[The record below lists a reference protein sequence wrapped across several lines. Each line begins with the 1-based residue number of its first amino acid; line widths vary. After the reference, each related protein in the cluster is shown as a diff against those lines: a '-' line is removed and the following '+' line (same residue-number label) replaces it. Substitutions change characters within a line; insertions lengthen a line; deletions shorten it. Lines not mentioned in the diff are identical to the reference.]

1 MNTSLTT
8 LGNGPMPGPSPIAGG
23 GLVLA
28 VPSKGRLE
36 ELTRKAFTNARMAIA
51 RPGGARAYIGA
62 IKGQPHVTVRFYP
75 AGEIARGL
83 IHGSV
88 DIGVTGTDLIH
99 EAAENGPENVVFVRG
114 LGFGEAD
121 VVVAV
126 PDSWIDVTHM
136 ADLADVASDFR
147 ARHGRW
153 LRVATKYV
161 NLTRRFFAE
170 YGIAEYRIVESA
182 GATEAAP
189 AAGSADLIVDITS
202 TGSTLSANALRV
214 LDDGVILK
222 SEANLIV
229 SRTADWTPLRKAQLE
244 AFFSV
249 LGGVPAGIST
259 LL

>member
-1 MNTSLTT
+1 MSGLT
-8 LGNGPMPGPSPIAGG
+8 
-23 GLVLA
+23 LA

-36 ELTRKAFTNARMAIA
+36 ELTRKALQNANMVVT
-51 RPGGARAYIGA
+51 RPGGQRSYAGA
-62 IKGQPHVTVRFYP
+62 IKGHPHVTVRFYP
-75 AGEIARGL
+75 AAEIAREL
-83 IHGSV
+83 IMGGV
-88 DIGVTGTDLIH
+88 DIGITGSDLIH
-99 EAAENGPENVVFVRG
+99 EASETGPDNVVFVR
-114 LGFGEAD
+114 
-121 VVVAV
+121 
-126 PDSWIDVTHM
+126 DSWIDVTHM

-161 NLTRRFFAE
+161 NLTRRFFAQ

-189 AAGSADLIVDITS
+189 AAGNADLIVDITS
-202 TGSTLSANALRV
+202 TGSTLAANSLRI
-214 LDDGVILK
+214 LEDGLIMR
-222 SEANLIV
+222 SEANIIV
-229 SRTADWTPLRKAQLE
+229 SRTAEWTPLRKAQLE

>member
-1 MNTSLTT
+1 MT
-8 LGNGPMPGPSPIAGG
+8 G
-23 GLVLA
+23 GLTLA

-36 ELTRKAFTNARMAIA
+36 EMTRKAFSSSRLAIA
-51 RPGGARAYIGA
+51 RPGGARSYIGS
-62 IKGQPHVTVRFYP
+62 IKNQPQVTVRFYP
-75 AGEIARGL
+75 AAEIAREL
-83 IHGSV
+83 IFGGV
-88 DIGVTGTDLIH
+88 DIGVTGSDLIH
-99 EAAENGPENVVFVRG
+99 EVSETGEENVLFVRG
-114 LGFGEAD
+114 LGFGEAS

-126 PDSWIDVTHM
+126 PDAWIDVQQM
-136 ADLADVASDFR
+136 VDLADVASDFR

-161 NLTRRFFAE
+161 NLTRRHFAK

-202 TGSTLSANALRV
+202 TGDTLAANSLRV
-214 LDDGVILK
+214 LEDGLIMQ

-244 AFFSV
+244 ALLSIM
-249 LGGVPAGIST
+249 GGVPAGIST